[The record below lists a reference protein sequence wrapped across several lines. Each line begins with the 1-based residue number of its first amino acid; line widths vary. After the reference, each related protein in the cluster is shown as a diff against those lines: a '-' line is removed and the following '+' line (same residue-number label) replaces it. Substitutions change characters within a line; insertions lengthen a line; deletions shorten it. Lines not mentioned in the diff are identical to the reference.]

1 MPSIDFPSSPSLNQ
15 TYTFE
20 GRTWKWNGV
29 GWQIF
34 NSSLSP
40 EVGTNSV
47 SQTVSL
53 NPQATSVVNFTLHP
67 MVQIYS
73 ITSTV
78 SAWVRVYHSSAASS
92 ADASRAVTVD
102 PSAGAGVI
110 VEVLTTAPN
119 QTVTLN
125 PVASGVN
132 AESPRT
138 SVYPVRI
145 TNNDA
150 SATSLT
156 VTLNYVYL
164 EI

>member
-1 MPSIDFPSSPSLNQ
+1 MPIIDFPSSPSVNQ

-34 NSSLSP
+34 NSSISP

-47 SQTVSL
+47 SKTVNL
-53 NPQATSVVNFTLHP
+53 NPQATTTTTFTLHP

-73 ITSTV
+73 VTTSV
-78 SAWVRVYHSSAASS
+78 GCWVRVYNSASAS
-92 ADASRAVTVD
+92 ANDASRLVSVD
-102 PSAGAGVI
+102 PAPGAGVI
-110 VEVLTTAPN
+110 LEFLTTSSN
-119 QTVTLN
+119 QTLTLS
-125 PVASGVN
+125 PLGIGVN

-138 SVYPVRI
+138 SVFPVRI
-145 TNNDA
+145 TNNDV
-150 SATSLT
+150 SATSVT

-164 EI
+164 VI

>member
-1 MPSIDFPSSPSLNQ
+1 MAINFPSSPSLNQ
-15 TYTFE
+15 TYTYE

-34 NSSLSP
+34 NSSISP

-47 SQTVSL
+47 SQTLSL
-53 NPQATSVVNFTLHP
+53 NPQATGVVNFTLHP

-73 ITSTV
+73 VTSSV
-78 SAWVRVYHSSAASS
+78 SAWIRVYQSSTSSTNDAA
-92 ADASRAVTVD
+92 RLVTVD

-110 VEVLTTAPN
+110 TEVLTTTAN
-119 QTVTLN
+119 QTITLN

-145 TNNDA
+145 TNNDV
-150 SATSLT
+150 SATSVT
-156 VTLNYVYL
+156 VTINYVYL

>member
-1 MPSIDFPSSPSLNQ
+1 MAINFPASPSLNQ
-15 TYTFE
+15 TYTYE

-53 NPQATSVVNFTLHP
+53 NPQATGVVNFTLHP

-73 ITSTV
+73 VTSSV
-78 SAWVRVYHSSAASS
+78 SAWIRVYQSSTASTNDAA
-92 ADASRAVTVD
+92 RLVTVD

-110 VEVLTTAPN
+110 TEVLTTTAN
-119 QTVTLN
+119 QTITLN

-145 TNNDA
+145 TNNDV
-150 SATSLT
+150 SATSVT
-156 VTLNYVYL
+156 VTINYVYL

>member
-1 MPSIDFPSSPSLNQ
+1 MPTIDFPSSPSVNQ

-20 GRTWKWNGV
+20 GRTWKFNGV

-34 NSSLSP
+34 NSAISP

-53 NPQATSVVNFTLHP
+53 NPQATTVVNFTMHP

-73 ITSTV
+73 ITSSV
-78 SAWVRVYHSSAASS
+78 SAWIRVYSSANASTNDAARLVT
-92 ADASRAVTVD
+92 ADPA
-102 PSAGAGVI
+102 PGAGVI
-110 VEVLTTAPN
+110 VEVLTTTPSQAI
-119 QTVTLN
+119 TLN
-125 PVASGVN
+125 PIGSGVN

-145 TNNDA
+145 TNNDV
-150 SATSLT
+150 SSTSVT
-156 VTLNYVYL
+156 VTVNYVYL